1 MREWIWENCY
11 SLSDPMELTI
21 WDETE
26 GLETPSFDCCLL
38 YRLSSR
44 LSSRPSFLLKI
55 RISDDSL
62 RMIRFEREGP
72 PSLSEPATDWSPG
85 CHHLA
90 VAWSNMANTLN
101 THVPLDVKQPWNHW
115 FITGPGSTP
124 RQFGQTCGTWCFS
137 WKFWLVD
144 QKIKSMTLL
153 RKYDLPPL
161 HRNMHSVIAWLC

>member
-44 LSSRPSFLLKI
+44 SSLSSRSGFGF
-55 RISDDSL
+55 
-62 RMIRFEREGP
+62 RMIRFGRFDSHDDSICTEHSIR
-72 PSLSEPATDWSPG
+72 SDLEPAIGWSSG

-90 VAWSNMANTLN
+90 VAWSDMAYTLN
-101 THVPLDVKQPWNHW
+101 THVLLDVKELWNHR

-124 RQFGQTCGTWCFS
+124 RQLGQTCGTWCFS
-137 WKFWLVD
+137 WNFWLVD
-144 QKIKSMTLL
+144 QKTKSMTLL
-153 RKYDLPPL
+153 RSTAY
-161 HRNMHSVIAWLC
+161 SQYIETCTA